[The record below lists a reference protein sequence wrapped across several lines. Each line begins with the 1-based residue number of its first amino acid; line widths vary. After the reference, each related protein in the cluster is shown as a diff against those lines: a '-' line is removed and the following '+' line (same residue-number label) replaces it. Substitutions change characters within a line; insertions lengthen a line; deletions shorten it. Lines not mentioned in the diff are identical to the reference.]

1 MTPEIYRE
9 NLPWEAVPSVL
20 GGTLPDLS
28 VWASTEVWFHQL
40 RSGATSLQIEEA
52 NTQNKGIFSEEMPC
66 IFLLCLWMWE
76 VLRVGPKSHHTF
88 SIWALKMH
96 LVSCRCIIW
105 SLILPF
111 IRVGFVLFSHC
122 FKVGSPPT
130 LRDEAVEGSGLCCTL
145 LLNTWWLLAQL
156 WPYLKY

>member
-1 MTPEIYRE
+1 MTPEIQRKPPLRCCAKCAGWYSARP
-9 NLPWEAVPSVL
+9 LCLGIDWSLIPSAQV
-20 GGTLPDLS
+20 GGYQPPNRRSQHSKQGHFLRGNAMHLS
-28 VWASTEVWFHQL
+28 A
-40 RSGATSLQIEEA
+40 
-52 NTQNKGIFSEEMPC
+52 
-66 IFLLCLWMWE
+66 CLWMWE

-145 LLNTWWLLAQL
+145 LLNTWWLLAQP
-156 WPYLKY
+156 WPYLTY